1 VELVEADIL
10 LAMADDDAVDE
21 EEERSF
27 RAAAAD
33 LVVGRLGGSLF
44 FLDFFVAR

>member
-1 VELVEADIL
+1 LAEADIL
-10 LAMADDDAVDE
+10 LAMADDDDADDE
-21 EEERSF
+21 EEERSL